1 MASWLALSSG
11 AFLGGAMKFDYF
23 EAFNR
28 NLGFLSLA
36 DQTLLRNAHVAIAG
50 LGGTGGAQVHAL
62 SRMGISRF
70 HLADPDTFEL
80 ANFNRQSGATLTNV
94 GRLKTDV
101 AKETVLAINP
111 EAEIAVFEK
120 GITVENIDTFLE
132 GVDIVVDSLDFY
144 CFDERFLLY
153 GKARDR
159 GLWVLTAPPLGF
171 GFTLL
176 MFDPKGMHF
185 EKYFGFHSEMTE
197 RDQVVALIAGI
208 APKPFMLRYLDR
220 SKSDVAG
227 HRLPSVGAAPF
238 MIAGVI
244 ATEVVRLL
252 TGKGP
257 YMAAPT
263 IYQFDALLRRFRRR
277 TYYWGMRSPL
287 QRLRRLI
294 LNRLLPK

>member
-1 MASWLALSSG
+1 MQY
-11 AFLGGAMKFDYF
+11 DYF

-28 NLGFLSLA
+28 NLGFLSL
-36 DQTLLRNAHVAIAG
+36 DEQNRLKNARVAIAG

-62 SRMGISRF
+62 SRMGIGKF

-80 ANFNRQSGATLTNV
+80 VNFNRQSGATVPNLD
-94 GRLKTDV
+94 RLKTDV
-101 AKETVLAINP
+101 ARETVLAINP
-111 EAEIAVFEK
+111 EAEIAVFEE
-120 GITVENIDTFLE
+120 GITVGNIDTFLQ

-153 GKARDR
+153 GKAREK

-176 MFDPKGMHF
+176 MFDPQGMSF
-185 EKYFGFHSEMTE
+185 ENYFGFHSKMTE
-197 RDQVVALIAGI
+197 RDQIVALIAGI

-220 SKSDVAG
+220 KQQDAAG
-227 HRLPSVGAAPF
+227 RRLPSVGAAPF

-244 ATEVVRLL
+244 ATEVTRLL
-252 TGKGP
+252 TGKGQA
-257 YMAAPT
+257 MAAPT

-277 TYYWGMRSPL
+277 TYPLGMRSPM
-287 QRLRRLI
+287 QRLKRLI
-294 LNRLLPK
+294 LGRLLPK